1 MIGWTRLEVNGI
13 MQFLGVRNRNFNS
26 MFRRSFVWKAKA
38 RFVHKKFLSNYL
50 DHEKDGI
57 FEEFLTTSQAS
68 VAGLRIQRAFERD
81 HSKDDCYQLIENYCN
96 GGDGFLTE
104 DTMRKACSSPLR
116 QRQIQ
121 ETEGLANVLE
131 ADQES
136 NEDREEKDA
145 EWKNLRNSLV
155 DHMLANHLA
164 LMSFHEFK
172 KTPFKQDK
180 HPNLSKADMWGK
192 MAEHEVVR
200 PALVK
205 GKTSKE
211 KPGAFTP
218 LLTFKKNFADMYPQ
232 QDPRKPRMDFEEEH
246 DLGLLKKYA
255 FQLKGRRM
263 NAENLRAYYQ
273 SLMPAA
279 KKGKR
284 RMTGKRSQDD
294 NDVEDQDEHKDCL
307 SSRSSR
313 TVHYRYSDKQTYS
326 IAARRYAVNGGA
338 QSMSRRLQV
347 HVVDGHT
354 VDPDTCNCCLTLVQ
368 QILKKLEPK
377 PALPDDLAG
386 LLDDIVNRR
395 AEFVSQLDLHIVAD
409 KEAGNCVPCALWHVV
424 PPSRAT
430 IVAAI
435 GNTGLRENIDA
446 NAAKHR
452 SYRSVA
458 QICAVDLVACVG
470 LPEPHVKSFMVHYAG
485 TGSPHC
491 AAVRLDTSSKTA
503 TVIDGCS
510 VYRLSISLLE
520 EICAPAVDA
529 STVICYW
536 KRDPKGKLDGKF
548 AALLD
553 MVAGAAPDDSEDLG
567 DDGRCGLPCKFSFNE
582 HDDPI
587 MSDGIRTVLCQET
600 KDVLQDPQKKSSRID
615 GWRLCPLCP
624 FRSFA
629 QLRQLRTHLEKHH
642 VDSNQY
648 VCSGTK
654 HIKVILALY
663 DQAASSQLAACE
675 FLQKSAALLRDTIRP
690 ALSHSINHIDKHI
703 RLVLDAAGPRYVN
716 LLALG
721 NELEVRRARNIH
733 YTHSFADLLLREAV
747 LNHAQVRAIA
757 TCITWLPWRAAT
769 TFLRCCRGMFCT
781 GFLFWRMCPRPLPFR
796 AKIEVMAK
804 SMELTDEWHYV
815 SMDAT
820 IKVCLKVLGQESYRA
835 ETAWRRLLT
844 VRGRTGAVLLL
855 HPLQNESSEQLVD
868 VLEGSFTADQ
878 IALMVHVA
886 TDSPSEKL
894 YTHLKTI
901 CPRLA
906 CLMLDPVHLAIVYEY
921 GFWNKRVQK
930 QSRPEQVR
938 QR

>member
-57 FEEFLTTSQAS
+57 FEADPSLSKFLTTSQAS
-68 VAGLRIQRAFERD
+68 AAGLRIQRAFERD

-104 DTMRKACSSPLR
+104 DTMRNACSSPLR

-180 HPNLSKADMWGK
+180 HPNLSKADMWDK

-246 DLGLLKKYA
+246 DLGLIKKYA

-273 SLMPAA
+273 SPMPAA
-279 KKGKR
+279 KKGRRSVEQDEPVSKYQTIIQKLDDHEGSLTALLLPRKR

-326 IAARRYAVNGGA
+326 ITARRYAVNGGA

-368 QILKKLEPK
+368 QILKKLEPE

-409 KEAGNCVPCALWHVV
+409 KEVINLLLTPC
-424 PPSRAT
+424 ST
-430 IVAAI
+430 AAI
-435 GNTGLRENIDA
+435 HQTSARITA
-446 NAAKHR
+446 I
-452 SYRSVA
+452 YRNYSA
-458 QICAVDLVACVG
+458 TEAV
-470 LPEPHVKSFMVHYAG
+470 S
-485 TGSPHC
+485 
-491 AAVRLDTSSKTA
+491 
-503 TVIDGCS
+503 
-510 VYRLSISLLE
+510 
-520 EICAPAVDA
+520 
-529 STVICYW
+529 
-536 KRDPKGKLDGKF
+536 
-548 AALLD
+548 
-553 MVAGAAPDDSEDLG
+553 
-567 DDGRCGLPCKFSFNE
+567 
-582 HDDPI
+582 
-587 MSDGIRTVLCQET
+587 
-600 KDVLQDPQKKSSRID
+600 
-615 GWRLCPLCP
+615 LCPLGGLQHSAQGLHE
-624 FRSFA
+624 FARQQAQEISFCDNYVSHVA
-629 QLRQLRTHLEKHH
+629 SCRRRHTRCMDRT
-642 VDSNQY
+642 
-648 VCSGTK
+648 
-654 HIKVILALY
+654 
-663 DQAASSQLAACE
+663 
-675 FLQKSAALLRDTIRP
+675 
-690 ALSHSINHIDKHI
+690 
-703 RLVLDAAGPRYVN
+703 
-716 LLALG
+716 
-721 NELEVRRARNIH
+721 
-733 YTHSFADLLLREAV
+733 
-747 LNHAQVRAIA
+747 
-757 TCITWLPWRAAT
+757 
-769 TFLRCCRGMFCT
+769 CT
-781 GFLFWRMCPRPLPFR
+781 GRTNDAKAFVTSFR
-796 AKIEVMAK
+796 WG
-804 SMELTDEWHYV
+804 SRV
-815 SMDAT
+815 S
-820 IKVCLKVLGQESYRA
+820 
-835 ETAWRRLLT
+835 
-844 VRGRTGAVLLL
+844 RG
-855 HPLQNESSEQLVD
+855 
-868 VLEGSFTADQ
+868 
-878 IALMVHVA
+878 
-886 TDSPSEKL
+886 
-894 YTHLKTI
+894 HL
-901 CPRLA
+901 
-906 CLMLDPVHLAIVYEY
+906 
-921 GFWNKRVQK
+921 
-930 QSRPEQVR
+930 
-938 QR
+938 